1 MIILLYI
8 LFLFY
13 ILISIYNLDNFKI
26 FISKEKNVIKY
37 LLVITIIIN
46 IIQYLEITKFNIN
59 YILDIIISI
68 ILYLYLK
75 NLFKF
80 IEVNRS
86 QIIDKKLLSQT
97 NLDNIVYQFNIIYYI
112 IIINIISI
120 LINSF
125 YN

>member
-1 MIILLYI
+1 MIVLLYI

-26 FISKEKNVIKY
+26 FISNEKNVIKY
-37 LLVITIIIN
+37 LLVITILIN
-46 IIQYLEITKFNIN
+46 IIEYLELTNFNIS

-68 ILYLYLK
+68 ILYFYLK

-80 IEVNRS
+80 IEFNRTEIIGKKSIS
-86 QIIDKKLLSQT
+86 QRE
-97 NLDNIVYQFNIIYYI
+97 LDNIVYQLNIIYYI

-120 LINSF
+120 LINYF

>member
-1 MIILLYI
+1 MVILLYV

-26 FISKEKNVIKY
+26 FISNEKNVIKY
-37 LLVITIIIN
+37 LLVITILIN
-46 IIQYLEITKFNIN
+46 IIEYLELTNFNIS

-68 ILYLYLK
+68 ILYFYLK

-80 IEVNRS
+80 IEFNKTEIIGKKSIS
-86 QIIDKKLLSQT
+86 QRE
-97 NLDNIVYQFNIIYYI
+97 LDNIVYQLNIIYYI

-120 LINSF
+120 LINYF